1 MVVSRRVERPEQVQH
16 SLLVPSI
23 DVGELVEI
31 FSSNVQHEFAPKLH
45 ALPKQVVVLPAR
57 DALIGS
63 VALGRPDGRSF
74 AQAHRQPVRVVQVGT
89 VAVPL
94 DGQCV
99 GKPAQPQQV
108 VFGLQE
114 ELAFP
119 QFLLPQNRPLRL

>member
-1 MVVSRRVERPEQVQH
+1 MVVP
-16 SLLVPSI
+16 PI
-23 DVGELVEI
+23 DVRELVEI
-31 FSSNVQHEFAPKLH
+31 FPSDVQHEVPPKLH
-45 ALPKQVVVLPAR
+45 TLPKQIVVMPAR
-57 DALIGS
+57 NALIGP

-74 AQAHRQPVRVVQVGT
+74 AQAHRQTVRVVQVGT

-108 VFGLQE
+108 VLGLQE

-119 QFLLPQNRPLRL
+119 QLLLPQNRPLRL